1 MKQTITYQDI
11 TSGQVAGPV
20 DVCIIG
26 SGAGGSVMAHY
37 LTRAGLKVAVLEKGG
52 YFPPEELGRK
62 EVTMLTRI
70 EAMTIFSPA
79 TGDHTRVSLITGECV
94 GGGTV
99 ASESVTWN
107 FPLPVLDDWER
118 MGLKSWARSS
128 RLAGMQEELNQLLS
142 VRPVEMTCHNPCN
155 QILMIGAEREGL
167 SWKSIDR
174 PVTSCM
180 RCGNCTQGCHYGVK
194 QDAANTFLTWAQEKG
209 CDIYSGT
216 KAVKLSVNYPGPD
229 DMPYREKLKTAGA
242 SAQADLQR
250 ELDQRAKAAPAKFTV
265 IAEVMDV
272 KKPVPRSGR
281 REFKTLTVH
290 ARQVVMA
297 ANPIGSSRL
306 LLKSGINPHGVV
318 GRQFT
323 THPTSMQCGRFGKNI
338 NLNGWDGMNDSI
350 ECHHYAYVNKD
361 KPYYRPDKH
370 GFLFEGALSLPWG
383 IANLLPGWGQEHL
396 ELMAD
401 MNHLACIEVNVKSDQ
416 YGVITPDGIRFDIS
430 EADNERQLFG
440 TWLAARMFFR
450 CGAKQVFTGI
460 PGLVLTSPA
469 QLDQIYKQGRG
480 KNKGY
485 MQKQADMYSGHVFG
499 GCIMGADP
507 QSSFAD
513 ETGECHELKG
523 LWVADGSAFPTN
535 VGVNCAMSIMFAG
548 RKIAADFIAK
558 TKKTA

>member
-11 TSGQVAGPV
+11 TPGQVAGPV

-79 TGDHTRVSLITGECV
+79 TGEHTRVSLITGECV

-99 ASESVTWN
+99 ASESVTWD
-107 FPLPVLDDWER
+107 FPKPVMDDWER

-128 RLAGMQEELNQLLS
+128 RLAEMQEELNQLLS

-229 DMPYREKLKTAGA
+229 DMPYREKLKTASA

-250 ELDQRAKAAPAKFTV
+250 ELDQRAKAAPAKFT
-265 IAEVMDV
+265 ITAEVMDV
-272 KKPVPRSGR
+272 KKPVPRSGQ

-297 ANPIGSSRL
+297 ANPIGSVRL

-318 GRQFT
+318 GQRFT
-323 THPTSMQCGRFGKNI
+323 THPTSMQCGRFGKEI
-338 NLNGWDGMNDSI
+338 KLNGWDGINDSI
-350 ECHHYAYVNKD
+350 EVHHYAYVNKD
-361 KPYYRPDKH
+361 KPYYRPEQH
-370 GFLFEGALSLPWG
+370 GFLFEGASPC
-383 IANLLPGWGQEHL
+383 PG
-396 ELMAD
+396 ASPTCCP
-401 MNHLACIEVNVKSDQ
+401 A
-416 YGVITPDGIRFDIS
+416 
-430 EADNERQLFG
+430 
-440 TWLAARMFFR
+440 
-450 CGAKQVFTGI
+450 GAK
-460 PGLVLTSPA
+460 PTS
-469 QLDQIYKQGRG
+469 
-480 KNKGY
+480 
-485 MQKQADMYSGHVFG
+485 
-499 GCIMGADP
+499 
-507 QSSFAD
+507 
-513 ETGECHELKG
+513 T
-523 LWVADGSAFPTN
+523 
-535 VGVNCAMSIMFAG
+535 
-548 RKIAADFIAK
+548 
-558 TKKTA
+558 